1 MIWHNCWSQTIALAD
16 TREQYH
22 KQHRTSHHA
31 GFQHGELSI
40 DDNLTSLAYQKHTK
54 PDNASY
60 TQHYHCPHIA
70 CFVCNHHAQKLA
82 MP

>member
-1 MIWHNCWSQTIALAD
+1 V
-16 TREQYH
+16 
-22 KQHRTSHHA
+22 
-31 GFQHGELSI
+31 LSI